1 MCLLEEA
8 RLNTDLRPAEKI
20 LVVDDQADNRQ
31 ILEAYLGS
39 AGYAILLAESGEEAV
54 ARLEEG
60 GVDLVLMDVLM
71 PGIDGFEA
79 CRRIRALR
87 MGADMPIIF
96 LTALTDAATHM
107 KARDLGAADFIA
119 KPVNRTELLMRV
131 RSLLWM
137 RRLTD
142 DLRQGHELIRSQHD
156 AVIWAQQRK
165 EELINLVVHDLK
177 NPIASIL
184 ANAHFLV
191 REPNLSDDAREASR
205 DIHEAADSMQRMVL
219 NLLDISRS
227 EEGALVP
234 RLSEVDVPSL
244 VEEVLSVM
252 TRRANERQQ
261 TIQVDL
267 SPEVKRNVADRDL
280 LLRLLENLLD
290 NALKYSPPGGTI
302 RVEASSPNG
311 FLDFSVRDE
320 GPGIPGAYRERIF
333 EKYVQLED
341 TANSLARTSRGL
353 GLVFCRLA
361 AEAHGGRIWVE
372 DNSPRGTAFK
382 VRLRGRG

>member
-1 MCLLEEA
+1 MRADPTSPTE
-8 RLNTDLRPAEKI
+8 NI
-20 LVVDDQADNRQ
+20 LVVDDQAENRQ
-31 ILEAYLGS
+31 LVESYLRG
-39 AGYAILLAESGEEAV
+39 AGYNVFLAENGEEAV
-54 ARLEEG
+54 AQCEKDA
-60 GVDLVLMDVLM
+60 VALVLLDVLM
-71 PGIDGFEA
+71 PGIDGFETS
-79 CRRIRALR
+79 RRIRALQSA
-87 MGADMPIIF
+87 ADTPIIF
-96 LTALTDAATHM
+96 LTALSDSATQD
-107 KARDLGAADFIA
+107 KARAIGAADFIG
-119 KPVNRTELLMRV
+119 KPINKAELLMRV
-131 RSLLWM
+131 KSLLWM

-156 AVIWAQQRK
+156 AVIRAQERK

-191 REPNLSDDAREASR
+191 REPNLSDDARDASR

-219 NLLDISRS
+219 NLLDISRG
-227 EEGALVP
+227 EQGALVP
-234 RLSEVDVPSL
+234 RLSDVDVPSL
-244 VEEVLSVM
+244 INEVLGAM
-252 TRRANERQQ
+252 GRRANERELK
-261 TIQVDL
+261 ISAEL
-267 SPEVKRNVADRDL
+267 SPQVKRHVVDRDL

-302 RVEASSPNG
+302 KVEASTANG
-311 FLDFSVRDE
+311 YLDFCIRDE

-341 TANSLARTSRGL
+341 NTVSLARTSRGL

-372 DNSPRGTAFK
+372 DNEPRGTAFR
-382 VRLRGRG
+382 VRLRAAG

>member
-1 MCLLEEA
+1 VRADPTSPTE
-8 RLNTDLRPAEKI
+8 NI
-20 LVVDDQADNRQ
+20 LVVDDQAENRQ
-31 ILEAYLGS
+31 LVESYLRG
-39 AGYAILLAESGEEAV
+39 AGYNVVLAENGEEAV
-54 ARLEEG
+54 AQCEKDA
-60 GVDLVLMDVLM
+60 VALVLLDVLM
-71 PGIDGFEA
+71 PGIDGFETS
-79 CRRIRALR
+79 RRIRALKSA
-87 MGADMPIIF
+87 ADTPIIF
-96 LTALTDAATHM
+96 LTALSDSVTQD
-107 KARDLGAADFIA
+107 KARAIGAADFIG
-119 KPVNRTELLMRV
+119 KPINETELLMRV
-131 RSLLWM
+131 KSLLWM

-142 DLRQGHELIRSQHD
+142 DLKQGHELIRSQHD
-156 AVIWAQQRK
+156 AVIRAQERK

-191 REPNLSDDAREASR
+191 REPNLSDDARDASR

-227 EEGALVP
+227 EQGALVP
-234 RLSEVDVPSL
+234 RLSDVDVPL
-244 VEEVLSVM
+244 LITEVLGVM
-252 TRRANERQQ
+252 SRRANERQQ
-261 TIQVDL
+261 KISAEL
-267 SPEVKRNVADRDL
+267 SPQVKRHVVDRDL

-302 RVEASSPNG
+302 KVEASTENG
-311 FLDFSVRDE
+311 YLDLCIRDE

-341 TANSLARTSRGL
+341 NTVSLARTSRGL

-372 DNSPRGTAFK
+372 DNEPRGTAFR
-382 VRLRGRG
+382 VRLRAAG

>member
-1 MCLLEEA
+1 MEA
-8 RLNTDLRPAEKI
+8 NSRDTNPGPAEKI
-20 LVVDDQADNRQ
+20 LVVDDQGDNRQ
-31 ILEAYLGS
+31 VLEAYLGS

-54 ARLEEG
+54 ARFEEG
-60 GVDLVLMDVLM
+60 DVDLVLMDVVM

-267 SPEVKRNVADRDL
+267 SPEVKRNVVDRDL

-341 TANSLARTSRGL
+341 SATSLARTSRGL

-372 DNSPRGTAFK
+372 DNATRGTAFK

>member
-1 MCLLEEA
+1 MRADPTSPTE
-8 RLNTDLRPAEKI
+8 NI
-20 LVVDDQADNRQ
+20 LVVDDQAENRQ
-31 ILEAYLGS
+31 LLESYLRG
-39 AGYAILLAESGEEAV
+39 AGYSVAVAENGEEAV
-54 ARLEEG
+54 AQCEKDA
-60 GVDLVLMDVLM
+60 VALVLLDVLM
-71 PGIDGFEA
+71 PGMDGFETS
-79 CRRIRALR
+79 RRIRALHSA
-87 MGADMPIIF
+87 ADTPIIF
-96 LTALTDAATHM
+96 LTALTDPATQE
-107 KARDLGAADFIA
+107 KARALGAADFIG
-119 KPVNRTELLMRV
+119 KPINKTELLMRV

-142 DLRQGHELIRSQHD
+142 DLKQGHELIRSQHD
-156 AVIWAQQRK
+156 AVIRAQERK

-191 REPNLSDDAREASR
+191 REPNLSEDAREASR

-227 EEGALVP
+227 EQGALVP
-234 RLSEVDVPSL
+234 RLSDVDVPSL
-244 VEEVLSVM
+244 LNEVLGVM
-252 TRRANERQQ
+252 SRRANERQQ
-261 TIQVDL
+261 KISVEL
-267 SPEVKRNVADRDL
+267 SPQVKRHVVDRDL

-302 RVEASSPNG
+302 KVEASMADG
-311 FLDFSVRDE
+311 YLEFCIRDE

-341 TANSLARTSRGL
+341 NTVSLARTSRGL

-372 DNSPRGTAFK
+372 DNEPRGTAF
-382 VRLRGRG
+382 RLRLRAAG

>member
-1 MCLLEEA
+1 VRA
-8 RLNTDLRPAEKI
+8 DPTGPAENI
-20 LVVDDQADNRQ
+20 LVVDDQAENRQ
-31 ILEAYLGS
+31 LVESYLRG
-39 AGYAILLAESGEEAV
+39 AGYNVVLAETGEEAV
-54 ARLEEG
+54 AQCEKDA
-60 GVDLVLMDVLM
+60 VALVLLDVLM
-71 PGIDGFEA
+71 PGIDGFETS
-79 CRRIRALR
+79 RRIRALQSA
-87 MGADMPIIF
+87 ADTPIIF
-96 LTALTDAATHM
+96 LTALSDSATQD
-107 KARDLGAADFIA
+107 KARAIGAADFIG
-119 KPVNRTELLMRV
+119 KPINKTELLMRV
-131 RSLLWM
+131 KSLLWM

-142 DLRQGHELIRSQHD
+142 DLKQGHELIRSQHD
-156 AVIWAQQRK
+156 AVIRAQERK

-191 REPNLSDDAREASR
+191 REPNLSDDARDASR

-227 EEGALVP
+227 ELGALVP
-234 RLSEVDVPSL
+234 RLSDVDVPSL
-244 VEEVLSVM
+244 ITEVLGVM
-252 TRRANERQQ
+252 SRRANERQQ
-261 TIQVDL
+261 KVSAEL
-267 SPEVKRNVADRDL
+267 SPQVKRHVVDRDL

-302 RVEASSPNG
+302 KVEASTANG
-311 FLDFSVRDE
+311 YLDFCIRDE

-341 TANSLARTSRGL
+341 NSVSLARTSRGL

-372 DNSPRGTAFK
+372 DNEPRGTAFR
-382 VRLRGRG
+382 VRLRAAG

>member
-1 MCLLEEA
+1 
-8 RLNTDLRPAEKI
+8 
-20 LVVDDQADNRQ
+20 VVDDQGDNRQ
-31 ILEAYLGS
+31 VLEAYLGS
-39 AGYAILLAESGEEAV
+39 AGYAILLAESGEEGV
-54 ARLEEG
+54 ARFEEG
-60 GVDLVLMDVLM
+60 DVDLVLMDVVM

-191 REPNLSDDAREASR
+191 REPNLSEDAREASR

-261 TIQVDL
+261 TILVDL
-267 SPEVKRNVADRDL
+267 SPDVKRNVVDRDL

-341 TANSLARTSRGL
+341 SATSLARTSRGL

-372 DNSPRGTAFK
+372 DNAPRGTAFK

>member
-1 MCLLEEA
+1 M
-8 RLNTDLRPAEKI
+8 RGDPTSPAENI
-20 LVVDDQADNRQ
+20 LVVDDQAENRQ
-31 ILEAYLGS
+31 LLESYLRG
-39 AGYAILLAESGEEAV
+39 AGYSVVVAENGDEAV
-54 ARLEEG
+54 AQCEKDA
-60 GVDLVLMDVLM
+60 VALVLLDVLM
-71 PGIDGFEA
+71 PGMDGFETS
-79 CRRIRALR
+79 RRIRALHS
-87 MGADMPIIF
+87 AVDTPIIF
-96 LTALTDAATHM
+96 LTALTDPATQE
-107 KARDLGAADFIA
+107 KARSLGAADFVG
-119 KPVNRTELLMRV
+119 KPINKTELLMRV
-131 RSLLWM
+131 KSLLWM

-142 DLRQGHELIRSQHD
+142 DLKQGHELIRSQHD
-156 AVIWAQQRK
+156 AVIRAQERK

-191 REPNLSDDAREASR
+191 REPNLSEDAREASR

-227 EEGALVP
+227 EQGALVP
-234 RLSEVDVPSL
+234 RLSDVDVPSL
-244 VEEVLSVM
+244 LNEVLGVM
-252 TRRANERQQ
+252 SRRADERQQ
-261 TIQVDL
+261 KISVEL
-267 SPEVKRNVADRDL
+267 SPRVKRHVVDRDL

-302 RVEASSPNG
+302 KVEASTADG
-311 FLDFSVRDE
+311 YLEFCIRDE

-341 TANSLARTSRGL
+341 NTVSLARTSRGL

-372 DNSPRGTAFK
+372 DNEPRGTAF
-382 VRLRGRG
+382 RLRLRAAG

>member
-1 MCLLEEA
+1 M
-8 RLNTDLRPAEKI
+8 NTDLGPAEKI

-31 ILEAYLGS
+31 VLEAYLGS

-54 ARLEEG
+54 ARFEEG
-60 GVDLVLMDVLM
+60 DVDLVLMDVVM

-261 TIQVDL
+261 TILVDL
-267 SPEVKRNVADRDL
+267 SPEVKRNVVDRDL

-341 TANSLARTSRGL
+341 SATSLARTSRGL

-372 DNSPRGTAFK
+372 DNAPRGTAFK

>member
-1 MCLLEEA
+1 MEEA
-8 RLNTDLRPAEKI
+8 RLDTNPGPVEKI
-20 LVVDDQADNRQ
+20 LVVDDQGDNRQ

-54 ARLEEG
+54 ARFEEG
-60 GVDLVLMDVLM
+60 DVDLVLMDVVM

-261 TIQVDL
+261 TILVDL
-267 SPEVKRNVADRDL
+267 SPEVKRNVVDRDL

-341 TANSLARTSRGL
+341 SATSLARTSRGL

-372 DNSPRGTAFK
+372 DNAPRGTAFK

>member
-1 MCLLEEA
+1 MGALTVVNDIGSRIE
-8 RLNTDLRPAEKI
+8 TI
-20 LVVDDQADNRQ
+20 LVVDDQLENRQ
-31 ILEAYLGS
+31 ALDTALTS
-39 AGYAILLAESGEEAV
+39 TGYAVVQAETGEEAI
-54 ARLEEG
+54 ARFENG
-60 GVDLVLMDVLM
+60 DIDLVLLDVVM
-71 PGIDGFEA
+71 PGIGGFET

-87 MGADMPIIF
+87 SGVETPIIF
-96 LTALTDAATHM
+96 LTAMTDAGTHI
-107 KARDLGAADFIA
+107 KVKDLGAADFIG

-137 RRLTD
+137 RRLTE

-156 AVIWAQQRK
+156 ALIRAQQRK

-191 REPNLSDDAREASR
+191 RESNLSEDARDASR

-227 EEGALVP
+227 EEGALIP
-234 RLSEVDVPSL
+234 KLSDVDVPSL
-244 VEEVLSVM
+244 VEEVMGVM
-252 TRRANERQQ
+252 NRQANDRQQ
-261 TIQVDL
+261 KIDVSL
-267 SPEVKRNVADRDL
+267 SSDVKRNVVDRDL

-302 RVEASSPNG
+302 NLEATATNG
-311 FLDFSVRDE
+311 YLDFCIRDQ

-333 EKYVQLED
+333 EKYVQLEE
-341 TANSLARTSRGL
+341 TATSLARTSRGL

-372 DNSPRGTAFK
+372 DNQPKGAAFR
-382 VRLRGRG
+382 VRLRAH

>member
-1 MCLLEEA
+1 MEEA
-8 RLNTDLRPAEKI
+8 RLDTNPGPVEKI
-20 LVVDDQADNRQ
+20 LVVDDQGDNRQ

-39 AGYAILLAESGEEAV
+39 AGYAILLAESGEEAI
-54 ARLEEG
+54 ARFEEG
-60 GVDLVLMDVLM
+60 GVDLVLMDVVM

-261 TIQVDL
+261 TILVDL
-267 SPEVKRNVADRDL
+267 SPEVKRNVVDRDL

-341 TANSLARTSRGL
+341 SATSLARTSRGL

-372 DNSPRGTAFK
+372 DNAPRGTAFK